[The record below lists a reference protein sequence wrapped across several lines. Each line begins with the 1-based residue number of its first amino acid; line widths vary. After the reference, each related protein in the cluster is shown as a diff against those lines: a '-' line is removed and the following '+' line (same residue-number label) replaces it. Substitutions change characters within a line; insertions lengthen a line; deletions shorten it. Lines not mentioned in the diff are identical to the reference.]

1 MTTRDDR
8 DLGVEVKTADVQV
21 STDELVVTTA
31 LPEAR
36 PPSDPPSTTA
46 PSPAGPSGRSR
57 TVRIIAAV
65 VVLGLA
71 AAVIAIVIMNGSD
84 AKTSTKLGG
93 KPADPA
99 PSGALAA
106 QVLAPSRVVAGKPAR
121 FHVTYTDGKGILAGS
136 FEDWGDGVGTS
147 SVKQANCATSPPTA
161 KALTGSYVVPHVWRD
176 AGTYTVK
183 LGVTSYSCASG
194 KAVMEQSAK
203 TLTVTVA
210 AR

>member
-21 STDELVVTTA
+21 SHDELTVITS
-31 LPEAR
+31 LPESR
-36 PPSDPPSTTA
+36 PPSDPPGTPA
-46 PSPAGPSGRSR
+46 SPTGPSGRSR
-57 TVRIIAAV
+57 VVRMIAAV

-93 KPADPA
+93 KPVNPA
-99 PSGALAA
+99 PSGVLAA
-106 QVLAPSRVVAGKPAR
+106 QVVAPSKLAVGKPAR
-121 FHVTYTDGKGILAGS
+121 FHVSYTDGKGILAGS

-147 SVKQANCATSPPTA
+147 SVQQANCATSPPTA
-161 KALTGSYVVPHVWRD
+161 KPLTGSYVVRHVWRT

-183 LGVTSYSCASG
+183 LGVTSYTCTSG
-194 KAVMEQSAK
+194 KALMEQSAK

>member
-8 DLGVEVKTADVQV
+8 DLGIEVKTADVQV

-31 LPEAR
+31 LPGAR
-36 PPSDPPSTTA
+36 PPSDPPSTA
-46 PSPAGPSGRSR
+46 PPPEGPSGRSR

-71 AAVIAIVIMNGSD
+71 AAVIAIVMLGGDD
-84 AKTSTKLGG
+84 AKTSTRLGG
-93 KPADPA
+93 QPANRA

-106 QVLAPSRVVAGKPAR
+106 QVVAPSRVVAGKPAR
-121 FHVTYTDGKGILAGS
+121 FHVSYTDGKGILAGS

-161 KALTGSYVVPHVWRD
+161 KALTGTYVVRHVWRD

-183 LGVTSYSCASG
+183 LGVTSYTCASG

>member
-36 PPSDPPSTTA
+36 PPSDPPSTA
-46 PSPAGPSGRSR
+46 PSPAAPSGRNR
-57 TVRIIAAV
+57 TMRIIAAV

-71 AAVIAIVIMNGSD
+71 ATVIAIVMLGGD
-84 AKTSTKLGG
+84 TKTSTKLGG

>member
-36 PPSDPPSTTA
+36 PPSDPPSTA
-46 PSPAGPSGRSR
+46 PSPAAPSGRNR
-57 TVRIIAAV
+57 TMRIIAAV

-71 AAVIAIVIMNGSD
+71 ATVIAIVMLGGD
-84 AKTSTKLGG
+84 TKTSTKLGG

-136 FEDWGDGVGTS
+136 FEVWGDGVGTS